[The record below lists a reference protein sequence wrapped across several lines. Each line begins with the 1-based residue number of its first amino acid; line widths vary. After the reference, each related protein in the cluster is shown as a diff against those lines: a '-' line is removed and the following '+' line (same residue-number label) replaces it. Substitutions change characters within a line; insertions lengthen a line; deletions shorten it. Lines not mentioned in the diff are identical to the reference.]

1 MNPSPVFELH
11 IQPTYAVC
19 VPQRLPSNYLRS
31 EKQIQNEQNL
41 KENKPKEQMSRKAI
55 RRLTN
60 SVNWL
65 VASAK
70 QKWIF
75 DKSLKKRF
83 SFKVNF
89 ITLTLPTLDH
99 DITDNQ
105 FKKDLLHN
113 FINTCRVAY
122 GLKNYVWK
130 VEAQENGN
138 IHVHFTTDTFIH
150 WKDVRNVWNRILLKK
165 GIIQAY
171 QNKHINMSFED
182 YCNLYNP
189 TGEKD
194 IQSLKRAFAHGQD
207 TNWTDPNSTDVHAVH
222 KVKDIAA
229 YLAKYMSKKDEDRRP
244 IKGRLWGCS
253 YNLSESNKLVV
264 EIQGHEDTEIISE
277 LFKPEIEY
285 KEITAVSALS
295 KLPFRVGEI
304 FFYKIADWGNV
315 IKGKLLEKFNEH
327 RFNIRHNINV
337 TREKFSE
344 KVIEAMTPVFQLDA
358 QTNVKSNSNQLNL
371 SI

>member
-1 MNPSPVFELH
+1 MTNPSPIYELH

-31 EKQIQNEQNL
+31 EKQLKNEQNL
-41 KENKPKEQMSRKAI
+41 RKNKPKEQMSRKAV

-75 DKSLKKRF
+75 
-83 SFKVNF
+83 KVNF

-99 DITDNQ
+99 NLTDHQ

-113 FINTCRVAY
+113 FINTCRAAY

-130 VEAQENGN
+130 VEAQANGN
-138 IHVHFTTDTFIH
+138 IHAHFTTDTFIH
-150 WKDVRNVWNRILLKK
+150 WKDVRKVWNRILDKK
-165 GIIQAY
+165 GIIDSY
-171 QNKHINMSFED
+171 RNKHAAMSFEQ
-182 YCNLYNP
+182 YCQVYSPN
-189 TGEKD
+189 GERD
-194 IQSLKRAFAHGQD
+194 IKQLQSSFSAGCSS
-207 TNWTDPNSTDVHAVH
+207 NWSDPNSTDVHAVH

-229 YLAKYMSKKDEDRRP
+229 YLAKYMSKNEDDRRS

-253 YNLSESNKLVV
+253 YNLSETNKLIV
-264 EIQGHEDTEIISE
+264 EIQGSQDNEVISE
-277 LFKPEIEY
+277 LFKPEIAY
-285 KEITAVSALS
+285 KELTAISSLT

-304 FFYKIADWGNV
+304 FFYKISDWGTV
-315 IKGKLLEKFNEH
+315 IRGKLLEIFDKH
-327 RFNIRHNINV
+327 RFNIRYNI
-337 TREKFSE
+337 
-344 KVIEAMTPVFQLDA
+344 D
-358 QTNVKSNSNQLNL
+358 VKSLLPDIQVPKDDIPIFHLPLPQLQNNISNQLNF

>member
-1 MNPSPVFELH
+1 MIPSPVFELH
-11 IQPTYAVC
+11 VQPTYAVC
-19 VPQRLPSNYLRS
+19 VPQRLPSSYLRT
-31 EKQIQNEQNL
+31 EKQILNEQNL

-65 VASAK
+65 VASAR

-75 DKSLKKRF
+75 DKGSKKRF

-89 ITLTLPTLDH
+89 ITLTLPTLNH
-99 DITDNQ
+99 NITDHQ

-150 WKDVRNVWNRILLKK
+150 WKDVRNVWNRILGKK

-171 QNKHINMSFED
+171 HDKHKNLTFEQ
-182 YCNLYNP
+182 YCNMYNP

-194 IQSLKRAFAHGQD
+194 VNSMKRAFTHGKD
-207 TNWTDPNSTDVHAVH
+207 TDWQDPNSTDVHAVH

-229 YLAKYMSKKDEDRRP
+229 YLAKYMSKKDEDRRH
-244 IKGRLWGCS
+244 ISGRLWGCS
-253 YNLSESNKLVV
+253 YNLSESNKLIIEV
-264 EIQGHEDTEIISE
+264 QGHQDTEVIQE

-285 KEITAVSALS
+285 KEITAISSLS

-304 FFYKIADWGNV
+304 FFYKLSDWGKI
-315 IKGKLLEKFNEH
+315 IKGKLLEKYNEH

-337 TREKFSE
+337 TREAFSQE
-344 KVIEAMTPVFQLDA
+344 EVVNMVPVYQLAGMTK
-358 QTNVKSNSNQLNL
+358 NNNSSNQLNF